1 MKSATFPP
9 PVLRYAVRAKG
20 GMRALSNPVAMDAN
34 REANADR
41 DKLVGPLVHELRNSV
56 APIVNALHLLKR
68 RFKADSSFPGEL
80 RLIERQVYEIIE
92 TLDSI
97 AEAQRLA
104 HGEIAAENQR
114 LELAS
119 VLRAAMNDKLPMI
132 DRRTQHLHLRT
143 PHNPIWIDADQK
155 RLARAIGGVIDAA
168 ARQAG
173 EGGDIWIDIV
183 AKGDEVEISVRDKDA
198 APPESAGRSQ
208 ATNQAPTLGLVIAR
222 SLVEL
227 HGGSITVHSS
237 ANGEGNEFAI
247 RLPRAA
253 QPRRAG
259 ASAKD
264 PVMQTE
270 SVLEHAWPVT
280 NRRVLLVDD
289 NEAVRTSFAAVL
301 RDLGH
306 DVRLAADGA
315 EALQLAEQ
323 WRPEFVVLDIHMPK
337 INGYDLARTLRSR
350 FPPAAMQLVM
360 MSGTTLDP
368 ATVVGAKSAGFD
380 YCVDK
385 LSAVVSLE
393 ELLRS
398 TAPAP

>member
-1 MKSATFPP
+1 MHAFSNSA
-9 PVLRYAVRAKG
+9 
-20 GMRALSNPVAMDAN
+20 AMDAN

-56 APIVNALHLLKR
+56 APIVNALHLLRR
-68 RFKADSSFPGEL
+68 RFKADSSLPGEL
-80 RLIERQVYEIIE
+80 RLIERQVSQIME

-104 HGEIAAENQR
+104 CGEIAVEYQR

-119 VLRAAMNDKLPMI
+119 VLRAAMNDKLAGL
-132 DRRTQHLHLRT
+132 DRRTQHLHLRS
-143 PHNPIWIDADQK
+143 PHNPIWIDADQT
-155 RLARAIGGVIDAA
+155 RLAQAIGGVIDAA

-173 EGGDIWIDIV
+173 EGGDIWLDVV
-183 AKGDEVEISVRDKDA
+183 AKGDEVEINVRDKVEDA
-198 APPESAGRSQ
+198 APPDSSIRSE
-208 ATNQAPTLGLVIAR
+208 ATDQTFTLGLVIAR
-222 SLVEL
+222 TLVEL
-227 HGGSITVHSS
+227 HGGSITVHSA
-237 ANGEGNEFAI
+237 ANGEGKEFAI

-253 QPRRAG
+253 QPRQPR
-259 ASAKD
+259 ASAND
-264 PVMQTE
+264 PVMRTE
-270 SVLEHAWPVT
+270 SVLDHAWPAT

-306 DVRLAADGA
+306 DVRLAADGV

-393 ELLRS
+393 ELFRS

>member
-1 MKSATFPP
+1 
-9 PVLRYAVRAKG
+9 
-20 GMRALSNPVAMDAN
+20 MRALSNLAAMDAN
-34 REANADR
+34 REAADR

-56 APIVNALHLLKR
+56 APIVNALHLLRR
-68 RFKADSSFPGEL
+68 RFKVDSSFPGEL
-80 RLIERQVYEIIE
+80 RLIERQVSDIIE

-97 AEAQRLA
+97 TEAQHLA
-104 HGEIAAENQR
+104 HGEIGTEYQR

-119 VLRAAMNDKLPMI
+119 VLRSAMNDKLPVI
-132 DRRTQHLHLRT
+132 DRRAQHLHLRS

-155 RLARAIGGVIDAA
+155 RLARAIGSVIDAA
-168 ARQAG
+168 ARRAG

-183 AKGDEVEISVRDKDA
+183 AKGDEVEVNVRDEVEDA
-198 APPESAGRSQ
+198 APSESAGRSR
-208 ATNQAPTLGLVIAR
+208 ATNQAPALGLVIAR
-222 SLVEL
+222 ALVEL
-227 HGGSITVHSS
+227 HGGSITVYSS
-237 ANGEGNEFAI
+237 ADGEGNEFAI

-259 ASAKD
+259 ASAND

-270 SVLEHAWPVT
+270 SVLEHAWPAT

-306 DVRLAADGA
+306 EVRLAADGA
-315 EALQLAEQ
+315 EALRLAEQ

-360 MSGTTLDP
+360 MSGTTLDA

-393 ELLRS
+393 ELLRGAS
-398 TAPAP
+398 RAP

>member
-1 MKSATFPP
+1 
-9 PVLRYAVRAKG
+9 
-20 GMRALSNPVAMDAN
+20 MRALSNPAAMDAN
-34 REANADR
+34 REVNADR

-56 APIVNALHLLKR
+56 APIVNALHLLRR
-68 RFKADSSFPGEL
+68 RFNADSSFPAEL
-80 RLIERQVYEIIE
+80 RLIERQVSEIIE

-97 AEAQRLA
+97 ADAQRLGR
-104 HGEIAAENQR
+104 GEIAAEYQR
-114 LELAS
+114 VDLGS
-119 VLRAAMNDKLPMI
+119 VLRAAMNEKLQAI
-132 DRRTQHLHLRT
+132 DRRAQHLHLRS
-143 PHNPIWIDADQK
+143 PHTPIWIDADQP
-155 RLARAIGGVIDAA
+155 RLAQAIGGVLDAA

-173 EGGDIWIDIV
+173 EGGDIRLDIV
-183 AKGDEVEISVRDKDA
+183 AKGDEVEINVRDKVEDA
-198 APPESAGRSQ
+198 VPPETANPSD
-208 ATNQAPTLGLVIAR
+208 ATNQTPTLGLGIAR
-222 SLVEL
+222 ALVEL
-227 HGGSITVHSS
+227 HGGSITVHSR
-237 ANGEGNEFAI
+237 ANGEGNEFTI

-253 QPRRAG
+253 QPSRPG
-259 ASAKD
+259 ASAND
-264 PVMQTE
+264 AVMQPGPA
-270 SVLEHAWPVT
+270 LDHAWPAT

-306 DVRLAADGA
+306 DVRLAADGV

-350 FPPAAMQLVM
+350 FPPEAMRLVM

-380 YCVDK
+380 HCIDK

-393 ELLRS
+393 ELLRG
-398 TAPAP
+398 APPAS

>member
-1 MKSATFPP
+1 
-9 PVLRYAVRAKG
+9 
-20 GMRALSNPVAMDAN
+20 MRALSNPAAMDAN

-56 APIVNALHLLKR
+56 APIVNALHLLRR

-97 AEAQRLA
+97 AEAQHLA
-104 HGEIAAENQR
+104 QGEVAAEYQR

-119 VLRAAMNDKLPMI
+119 VLRAAMNDKLPVI
-132 DRRTQHLHLRT
+132 DRRAQHLHLRS
-143 PHNPIWIDADQK
+143 PHNPIWIHADQK
-155 RLARAIGGVIDAA
+155 RLSRAVGGVIDAA

-183 AKGDEVEISVRDKDA
+183 AKGNEVEINVRDKVEDA
-198 APPESAGRSQ
+198 TPPESASRSE

-222 SLVEL
+222 TLVEL

-237 ANGEGNEFAI
+237 TDGEDSEFAI

-253 QPRRAG
+253 QPRRSG
-259 ASAKD
+259 ASAND
-264 PVMQTE
+264 PVMQAE

-306 DVRLAADGA
+306 EVRLAADGA

-350 FPPAAMQLVM
+350 FPSGAMQLVM

-368 ATVVGAKSAGFD
+368 ATVLGAKSAGFD

-393 ELLRS
+393 ELLRGAS
-398 TAPAP
+398 RAP

>member
-1 MKSATFPP
+1 
-9 PVLRYAVRAKG
+9 
-20 GMRALSNPVAMDAN
+20 MRALSALSNAAAMDAN

-56 APIVNALHLLKR
+56 APIVNALHLLRR

-80 RLIERQVYEIIE
+80 RLIERQVSEIIE

-97 AEAQRLA
+97 AEAQRLVR
-104 HGEIAAENQR
+104 GEIAPEYQR
-114 LELAS
+114 LDLAS
-119 VLRAAMNDKLPMI
+119 VLRAAMNDKLPLI
-132 DRRTQHLHLRT
+132 DRRAQHLRLRS

-168 ARQAG
+168 ARQAT

-183 AKGDEVEISVRDKDA
+183 AKGDEVEINVRDKVDDA
-198 APPESAGRSQ
+198 ALPESAERCE
-208 ATNQAPTLGLVIAR
+208 ATNQTPTLGLAIAR
-222 SLVEL
+222 ALVEL
-227 HGGSITVHSS
+227 HGGSIAVHSS
-237 ANGEGNEFAI
+237 ANAEGNEFAI

-253 QPRRAG
+253 QPRRQG
-259 ASAKD
+259 ASAND
-264 PVMQTE
+264 PMMQAE
-270 SVLEHAWPVT
+270 SVLDHAWPAT

-289 NEAVRTSFAAVL
+289 NEAVRTSFAEVL

-306 DVRLAADGA
+306 EVRLAADGV

-337 INGYDLARTLRSR
+337 INGYDLARTLRAR
-350 FPPAAMQLVM
+350 FPPGAMQLVM

-393 ELLRS
+393 ELLRGVS
-398 TAPAP
+398 RAP